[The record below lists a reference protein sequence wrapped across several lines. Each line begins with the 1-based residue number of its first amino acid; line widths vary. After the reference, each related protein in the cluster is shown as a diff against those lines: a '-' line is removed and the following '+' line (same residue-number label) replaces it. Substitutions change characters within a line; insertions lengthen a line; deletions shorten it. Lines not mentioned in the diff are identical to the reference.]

1 MDFGFLQYSV
11 MDIVWNRL
19 QKVFDLQQI
28 GAAKLILLLFGA
40 FVWEVP
46 LGAMPSEDGAVT
58 YKIKP
63 GDTLIGLAEQFMLSR
78 DRYKIVQQQNRIA
91 NPHAV
96 PVGKVISI
104 PRQVLAF
111 KLTDARFVAVRGAV
125 LASAK
130 QAAVGQSLR
139 EGATIT
145 TGPSSFATLAL
156 SDGSRVSLPSN
167 SDIRIR
173 RLRTYN
179 LGGSVDFDFDILKG
193 GTRSNV
199 TKKQSPDDR
208 FRMRTPKAVSAVRG
222 TDFQTRIDPVNS
234 REFAEVVE
242 GGLAVDT
249 GDGAAPLAQ
258 GNGLAITDDR
268 RVIQESLLP
277 PPNVPGAGKVQAD
290 RIVSFAAEPRTST
303 RFTIGADSSFIEQ
316 VADVISEDGTANIAD
331 LPNGRYFVRTRAI
344 SANGIQGLPAT
355 YAFKRRLNGVTATA
369 GKGDEGYVFRWA
381 SEGSGKTNFH
391 FQLFAKTQKSAPIVD
406 EAGLSGDKITI
417 SDLPAGTYQWRVA
430 VVQYLEGEASINWTP
445 FESLTISGE

>member
-1 MDFGFLQYSV
+1 MQRS
-11 MDIVWNRL
+11 
-19 QKVFDLQQI
+19 
-28 GAAKLILLLFGA
+28 GAAKLTLLLVCALIFGA
-40 FVWEVP
+40 P
-46 LGAMPSEDGAVT
+46 LGAKTSEEDSIN

-63 GDTLIGLAEQFMLSR
+63 GDTLIGLAEKFMLSR
-78 DRYKIVQQQNRIA
+78 DGYKIVQQQNRIA
-91 NPHAV
+91 DPHKV

-104 PRQVLAF
+104 PRKVLAF

-125 LASAK
+125 LASAN

-139 EGATIT
+139 EGATVT

-193 GTRSNV
+193 GNRSNV

-222 TDFQTRIDPVNS
+222 TDFQTRIDPGNS

-249 GDGAAPLAQ
+249 GNGAAPLAE
-258 GNGLAITDDR
+258 GNGLAITNDR
-268 RVIQESLLP
+268 RVIKESLLP
-277 PPNVPGAGKVQAD
+277 PPDVPGAGKVQAE
-290 RIVSFAAEPRTST
+290 RIVRFTTEPRTPT
-303 RFTIGADSSFIEQ
+303 RFTISADSSFIEQ
-316 VADVISEDGTANIAD
+316 LADVISEEGATNIAD
-331 LPNGRYFVRTRAI
+331 LPNGRYFVRARAI

-355 YAFKRRLNGVTATA
+355 YAFKRRLNGLTATTE
-369 GKGDEGYVFRWA
+369 KGDEGYVFRWA
-381 SEGSGKTNFH
+381 GEGSGKSNFH
-391 FQLFAKTQKSAPIVD
+391 FQLFANTQKPAPIVD
-406 EAGLSGDKITI
+406 EAGLSGDRITI

-430 VVQYLEGEASINWTP
+430 VVQYLEGEVSINWTP
-445 FESLTISGE
+445 LESLTISGE